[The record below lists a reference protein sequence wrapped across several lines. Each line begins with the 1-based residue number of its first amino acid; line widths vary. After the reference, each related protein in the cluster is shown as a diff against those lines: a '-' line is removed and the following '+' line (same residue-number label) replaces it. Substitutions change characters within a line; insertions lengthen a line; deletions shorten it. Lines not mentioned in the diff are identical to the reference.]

1 MTSDFSASMDKGN
14 LDALFAEM
22 SAPDFLAAPHD
33 RIGAQ
38 FTAYMAKYPPERP
51 GQTYRRTKTL
61 GRTWTHVVQKSL
73 LGVSTIV
80 GNVTPYAPD
89 VQSIERQADI
99 HKGRWQTDQDAIN
112 DLAPWAVEQVVKHV
126 EETVHK
132 YAG

>member
-1 MTSDFSASMDKGN
+1 MADDFSVSLDKETM
-14 LDALFAEM
+14 DALLDEL
-22 SAPDFLAAPHD
+22 SAPDFLAAPHE

-51 GQTYRRTKTL
+51 GQSYRRTKTL

-89 VQSIERQADI
+89 TQSIERQADI

-112 DLAPWAVEQVVKHV
+112 DLAPWAVEQVI
-126 EETVHK
+126 K
-132 YAG
+132 YIDEMVNGHA